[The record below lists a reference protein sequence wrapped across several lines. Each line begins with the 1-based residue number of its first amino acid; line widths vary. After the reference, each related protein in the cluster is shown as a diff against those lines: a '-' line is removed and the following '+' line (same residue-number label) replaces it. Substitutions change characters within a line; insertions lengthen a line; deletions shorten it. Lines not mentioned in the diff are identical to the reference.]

1 MKRSR
6 PIEPGLIRIFRFF
19 VWAEAIA
26 FLMVPLAE
34 KLFSGQSSNFYRD
47 PFYIIFLQSL
57 LLAIYLSIPWLRR
70 KLRQA
75 YLLIALVGAIVIP
88 AIVVDVDIMLTMSQ
102 GLPVDMLRIWALL
115 PLLMIPL
122 VPTAWQ
128 YDFRVV
134 FILFAG
140 LGILDGFALIWFNGG
155 MSADILMP
163 LFAIFIRIVTLTLV
177 GLMITELM
185 HTQREQRKD
194 LMRANLK
201 LSQQALVQEQLATS
215 RERNRLAR
223 ELHDTLAHTLSG
235 LTVQLEAMHTV
246 HPSTGDKLGQL
257 LITALETS
265 RNGLEET
272 RRALKALRAEPLE
285 DLGLSL
291 SLHNLVKLYH
301 SRTNIAIELE
311 IPEHINQFSH
321 DEEQAIYRITQ
332 EALENILRH
341 SQASHVWLS
350 LQQQEDDWVYRIRD
364 DGKGFDVEDEKNFHD
379 RLGLQGIRERADMIF
394 AELSIKSTPNKGT
407 TIQLVMRKS

>member
-1 MKRSR
+1 MNRSR

-364 DGKGFDVEDEKNFHD
+364 DGKGFDVEDEENFHD